1 MISGFRNARSL
12 GRVRVRVRVR
22 VRGQSYIVNTSHG
35 YFRKDNLDIW
45 RNNMRK
51 AKSTK
56 RKASNAKSSNG
67 YGSE

>member
-1 MISGFRNARSL
+1 MGGHWAGL
-12 GRVRVRVRVR
+12 GLGLGLG
-22 VRGQSYIVNTSHG
+22 GQSYIVNTSHG

-51 AKSTK
+51 AKSTQ